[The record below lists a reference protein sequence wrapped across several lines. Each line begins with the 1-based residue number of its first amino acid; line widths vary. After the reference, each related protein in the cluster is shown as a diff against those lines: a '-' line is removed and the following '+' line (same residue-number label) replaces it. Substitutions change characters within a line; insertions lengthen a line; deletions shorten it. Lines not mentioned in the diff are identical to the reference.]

1 MWKEVYSEKSDREKF
16 LTKGIFFSNRTMSEE
31 GRRGKSK
38 KFPTLNIGY
47 RTGIK
52 ILPRTERNIGLC
64 DGNEN
69 VKM

>member
-16 LTKGIFFSNRTMSEE
+16 LTKGISFSNRTMSEE

-38 KFPTLNIGY
+38 KFSTLNIGY
-47 RTGIK
+47 RTAIK